1 MNYKRSLD
9 KNEFNPKIFMCSVC
23 FLFTV
28 MSCDVYGRLRAPPH
42 VYCDSKT
49 EPAENGER
57 GSKFRRFSIFSKWR
71 EGARFQVSTL
81 FNIPHSSLITA
92 SWEPRP

>member
-28 MSCDVYGRLRAPPH
+28 MSCDVYGGLRAPPH

-49 EPAENGER
+49 EPAENGEP
-57 GSKFRRFSIFSKWR
+57 GLKFRRFSIFSK
-71 EGARFQVSTL
+71 
-81 FNIPHSSLITA
+81 
-92 SWEPRP
+92 